1 MNDESNLYM
10 NIGTPVSGID
20 KNKLFA
26 ALSSDYVSHW
36 NTSNSHRISGDHPL
50 PNVHY
55 LTLPKHDCWLKVN
68 DSFRV
73 ACKTYPNKFHRFFI
87 KLIFGWEYEKI

>member
-1 MNDESNLYM
+1 VNDESNLYM
-10 NIGTPVSGID
+10 NIGKD
-20 KNKLFA
+20 KITH
-26 ALSSDYVSHW
+26 SI
-36 NTSNSHRISGDHPL
+36 TS
-50 PNVHY
+50 
-55 LTLPKHDCWLKVN
+55 PKHECWLKVN

>member
-26 ALSSDYVSHW
+26 ALSNDYVHLP
-36 NTSNSHRISGDHPL
+36 ISGDHPL

-55 LTLPKHDCWLKVN
+55 LTLPKHECWLKVN

>member
-10 NIGTPVSGID
+10 NIGRS
-20 KNKLFA
+20 
-26 ALSSDYVSHW
+26 
-36 NTSNSHRISGDHPL
+36 PL

-55 LTLPKHDCWLKVN
+55 LTLPKQEYWLKIN

-73 ACKTYPNKFHRFFI
+73 GCEKLPNQFHRFFI